1 MIETI
6 VSLETAKLLKEKG
19 FNEPCLYYF
28 GCDDKG
34 NLIPKCVA
42 GIQDCECRT
51 VEDLYIQNNLLLEE
65 ELLQPTLSL
74 AQKWIREK
82 GIHIGVYANAS
93 GWGWI
98 LTKCGGNGS
107 CIKEIEDDT
116 FFNTYEDALEEG
128 LKQVLK
134 LI

>member
-1 MIETI
+1 MITGNQTSGILICKQLNQINMIETI

-51 VEDLYIQNNLLLEE
+51 VEDLYIQNNLLMVL
-65 ELLQPTLSL
+65 
-74 AQKWIREK
+74 
-82 GIHIGVYANAS
+82 
-93 GWGWI
+93 
-98 LTKCGGNGS
+98 
-107 CIKEIEDDT
+107 
-116 FFNTYEDALEEG
+116 
-128 LKQVLK
+128 VLK
-134 LI
+134 RLKMTHSLILMKKHLKKD